1 MYCPSCG
8 AQNDEN
14 AAYCANCGN
23 ELRKI
28 QTPSVEVPPP
38 PNPGGSGFASGP
50 TSASSGSVPNIPNYL
65 VQSILLTIVCF
76 VLSPFALFF
85 PAIGVI
91 AGIVAIVYGAQ
102 VNGKVAG
109 NNYAGAHESSS
120 AARLWTWITFAFVV
134 LEVLIL
140 AALLFVLI
148 LAAAA

>member
-1 MYCPSCG
+1 MCTVRAVVPRTMRMQPTARIAATSC
-8 AQNDEN
+8 E
-14 AAYCANCGN
+14 
-23 ELRKI
+23 RFK
-28 QTPSVEVPPP
+28 
-38 PNPGGSGFASGP
+38 
-50 TSASSGSVPNIPNYL
+50 
-65 VQSILLTIVCF
+65 
-76 VLSPFALFF
+76 PFALFF

-120 AARLWTWITFAFVV
+120 AAKLWTWITFAFVV

-140 AALLFVLI
+140 AALLFILI